1 MPAICIFYGI
11 IIRMYNEKGGKHHKP
26 HIHAEYQGKEIVIAL
41 DGDILEDSDKFPK
54 NKLKLIDAWMEIHR
68 EDLEANLS
76 NCFRKVR
83 SFSKSRHFN
92 NAKKPAQSCGQSAH
106 IFLLRS

>member
-41 DGDILEDSDKFPK
+41 DGEILEDSDKFPK
-54 NKLKLIDAWMEIHR
+54 NKLKLIDAWMEIH
-68 EDLEANLS
+68 
-76 NCFRKVR
+76 FRGSKV
-83 SFSKSRHFN
+83 FQNPTAAITQKAHTNVWAYCAYKELIICYSRR
-92 NAKKPAQSCGQSAH
+92 
-106 IFLLRS
+106 L